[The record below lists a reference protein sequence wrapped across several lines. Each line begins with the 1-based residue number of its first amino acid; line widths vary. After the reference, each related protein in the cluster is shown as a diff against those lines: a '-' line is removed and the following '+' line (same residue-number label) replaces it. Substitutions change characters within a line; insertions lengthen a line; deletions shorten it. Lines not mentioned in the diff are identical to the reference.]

1 MAEVL
6 FDVCIWKKIKKTV
19 PGNPD
24 TAKQTNN
31 EKYITEQAAHPIMQ
45 PAPALAVPD
54 TGHKEQ

>member
-6 FDVCIWKKIKKTV
+6 FDIHLRKKIKKTV

-31 EKYITEQAAHPIMQ
+31 EKYITVQVEHPIMQ
-45 PAPALAVPD
+45 PVPALTVPD
-54 TGHKEQ
+54 TGHTEQ